1 MALAFVLALT
11 LARVCFGV
19 EYALTPNGRIV
30 ARIQRKDFML
40 SLMQYCFNL
49 IGVGVEGRKE

>member
-1 MALAFVLALT
+1 MALALALT
-11 LARVCFGV
+11 LALPKVCFGV